1 MPKLQMRRQQMHC
14 RRASYRSN
22 RFFDRFAGEQP
33 SEIIHITPTRP
44 VSPVIEESAV
54 QSILS
59 TTPES
64 HPSMALPR
72 RHFPMPMAEWMEQ
85 LKLDIRT
92 IVREELRA
100 VHHEDSHEDSQTSVT
115 TSPPRVLP
123 RTEGDFVPF
132 FNRKENVTDR
142 CKTVLCENGYLHL
155 RVELM
160 NPHLEEDLFLYVFG
174 TEVVILPD
182 FKEHSLTLNVENERT
197 ITGILKQNE
206 EGLYVIQFEEWSSFD
221 ERVFSL
227 YFTFEGGLL

>member
-1 MPKLQMRRQQMHC
+1 MPKLQMPRQQMHC
-14 RRASYRSN
+14 RRKASYRST
-22 RFFDRFAGEQP
+22 RIFDRFAGEQP

-54 QSILS
+54 QSVLS

-64 HPSMALPR
+64 HPS
-72 RHFPMPMAEWMEQ
+72 MAEWMEQ

-100 VHHEDSHEDSQTSVT
+100 VHEDSHEDSQTSVT

-142 CKTVLCENGYLHL
+142 CKTMLHENGHLTL

-182 FKEHSLTLNVENERT
+182 FKELSLTLSVENERT

-221 ERVFSL
+221 ERGFQL

>member
-1 MPKLQMRRQQMHC
+1 MPKLQMHRQQMH
-14 RRASYRSN
+14 RGRTN

-64 HPSMALPR
+64 H
-72 RHFPMPMAEWMEQ
+72 FPMPMAEWMEQ

-92 IVREELRA
+92 IVREELCA
-100 VHHEDSHEDSQTSVT
+100 HHENSHENSYEDPYEDSQTSVT

-123 RTEGDFVPF
+123 RTEGEFVPF

-142 CKTVLCENGYLHL
+142 CKTVLREDGYLHL
-155 RVELM
+155 CVELM
-160 NPHLEEDLFLYVFG
+160 DVNMEEDPLLYVFG

-182 FKEHSLTLNVENERT
+182 FKEHTLTLSVENDERT

-206 EGLYVIQFEEWSSFD
+206 EGLYVVQFEEWSSFD
-221 ERVFSL
+221 ERGFSL
-227 YFTFEGGLL
+227 YFTFEAWVGGLL